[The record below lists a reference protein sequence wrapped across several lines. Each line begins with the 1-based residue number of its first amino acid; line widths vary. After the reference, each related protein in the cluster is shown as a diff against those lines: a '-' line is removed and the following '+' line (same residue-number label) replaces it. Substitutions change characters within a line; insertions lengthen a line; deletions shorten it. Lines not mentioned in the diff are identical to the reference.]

1 MSIAYQSANL
11 TLAQIQKIIGGVML
25 LSQHSPLHRRYVVA
39 EWQQRIMPAFELNQF
54 CYYEDEQGRPIAFC
68 NWAFLSEQSRDELL
82 SGVREISLSDWQSGQ
97 HIYIPE

>member
-39 EWQQRIMPAFELNQF
+39 
-54 CYYEDEQGRPIAFC
+54 
-68 NWAFLSEQSRDELL
+68 
-82 SGVREISLSDWQSGQ
+82 
-97 HIYIPE
+97 